1 MKKSISNKKTLI
13 NTIGTLTVSSL
24 ALVGSLNAHASPFGA
39 TELSGGYMQLAEG
52 TAGEGKCGAD
62 HMKTAEG
69 KCSAE
74 KMEMKKVE
82 GKCGEGKCG
91 ADKMKMM
98 KGEGKCGADKMK
110 MMKGEGKCG
119 ADKMKMKKGEGNCGA
134 DKMQMKKGSD
144 ADKMENNTQG
154 WFRPFQSA
162 TDRRS
167 VAQQY
172 EKL

>member
-110 MMKGEGKCG
+110 M
-119 ADKMKMKKGEGNCGA
+119 KKGEGNCGA